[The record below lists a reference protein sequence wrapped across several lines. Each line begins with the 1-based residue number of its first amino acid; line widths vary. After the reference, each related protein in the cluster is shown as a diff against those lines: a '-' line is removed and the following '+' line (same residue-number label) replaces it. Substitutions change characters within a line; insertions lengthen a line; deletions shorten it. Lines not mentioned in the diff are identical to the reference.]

1 MRASF
6 FKPETERKPATL
18 NMRFGNP
25 RRSTWILIC
34 LALLMP
40 TWTARAGFPTLPS
53 AQTLED
59 GIQFFDV
66 VLTGD
71 APGKNMRLWV
81 YLPPGDHPAKSLP
94 CVFIAPSGTPFITGQ
109 SLSVGDRP
117 EHLPYAKAGFA
128 VIAYELDGTLA
139 VHSDSALLIAV
150 NQFMAAHGG
159 IDNARAAADYALAQ
173 VPGIDPDR
181 LYTAGHSSAATVAL
195 DVAATDPR
203 IKACCAYA
211 PCPDLHKRLKPRLIA
226 SLSLKLPEF
235 GAFIDSASPSQ
246 HIDALK
252 AKPVMLFTAADDK
265 NVPTQFVRDF
275 AADLQQAGGSQIKL
289 VTADS
294 GGHYHSMIDKGIPA
308 GIAFL
313 KELDA
318 TASK

>member
-1 MRASF
+1 M
-6 FKPETERKPATL
+6 PAAL
-18 NMRFGNP
+18 NMRFGNHHHA
-25 RRSTWILIC
+25 TWILIC

-40 TWTARAGFPTLPS
+40 TGTARAELPTLSS

-59 GIQFFDV
+59 GIQFFEV

-94 CVFIAPSGTPFITGQ
+94 CVLIAAAGTPLITGQ
-109 SLSVGDRP
+109 SLSMGDRP

-128 VIAYELDGTLA
+128 VIAYELDGTWA
-139 VHSDSALLIAV
+139 VHSNSALLIAV

-159 IDNARAAADYALAQ
+159 IDNARTAADYALAR

-211 PCPDLHKRLKPRLIA
+211 PCPDLHKRTQAAWLIA

-235 GAFIDSASPSQ
+235 AAFVDLRRRPRSILTRSRPSQ
-246 HIDALK
+246 SCCSLPRMTKMSRPNLSVISPPIFSTQEDRK
-252 AKPVMLFTAADDK
+252 SSSSPRTSAAIT
-265 NVPTQFVRDF
+265 NR
-275 AADLQQAGGSQIKL
+275 
-289 VTADS
+289 
-294 GGHYHSMIDKGIPA
+294 
-308 GIAFL
+308 
-313 KELDA
+313 
-318 TASK
+318 